1 MRVYVCVC
9 VCSKCGAFTPVELI
23 RVEEVRLISGTGGL
37 ERPQHDV
44 LVRDTLIKKGER
56 HTKKKKRRKSERSET
71 RANTDDGNVA
81 NVVVM

>member
-1 MRVYVCVC
+1 MCVC

-44 LVRDTLIKKGER
+44 AMRDTPIKKEER
-56 HTKKKKRRKSERSET
+56 RARNKEEKERAIQEEGKHDRR
-71 RANTDDGNVA
+71 
-81 NVVVM
+81 